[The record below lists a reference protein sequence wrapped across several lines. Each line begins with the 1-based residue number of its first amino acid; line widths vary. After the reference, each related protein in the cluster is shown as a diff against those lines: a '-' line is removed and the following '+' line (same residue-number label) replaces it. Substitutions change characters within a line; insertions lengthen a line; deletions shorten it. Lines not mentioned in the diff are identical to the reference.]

1 MSMHH
6 RLLGLTAL
14 AALSWAGTASAQSAT
29 DTKNF
34 TVTGNVPSM
43 CVGGTVSGANS
54 TFDLGVLID
63 VNTGLLRTD
72 LAAPPK
78 VLAGSFCSSRSTI
91 TVNATPLAAQTFTT
105 TPPTGF
111 SRSVDYTA
119 TAAGWT
125 ATAASFTTGAATN
138 PAAVQ
143 SRLTAFS
150 GDITVSIGGFSTT
163 GGATQRLVADT
174 NYQGNVTVTLAVAS

>member
-1 MSMHH
+1 
-6 RLLGLTAL
+6 
-14 AALSWAGTASAQSAT
+14 
-29 DTKNF
+29 
-34 TVTGNVPSM
+34 M
-43 CVGGTVSGANS
+43 CVGGIVAGTGS
-54 TFDLGVLID
+54 TFALGVLID

-111 SRSVDYTA
+111 SRSVNYTA

-125 ATAASFTTGAATN
+125 TTTASFSTGADD
-138 PAAVQ
+138 Q
-143 SRLTAFS
+143 S
-150 GDITVSIGGFSTT
+150 G
-163 GGATQRLVADT
+163 GGAVAAHGIFGGHHGLDRRVLDGGRCDAAPRRGHQLSGQCHRHSRSGLLT
-174 NYQGNVTVTLAVAS
+174 

>member
-6 RLLGLTAL
+6 RLFGLTAL

-34 TVTGNVPSM
+34 IVTGNVPSM
-43 CVGGTVSGANS
+43 CVGGIVGGTGS
-54 TFDLGVLID
+54 TFALGVLID

-111 SRSVDYTA
+111 SRSV
-119 TAAGWT
+119 
-125 ATAASFTTGAATN
+125 N
-138 PAAVQ
+138 
-143 SRLTAFS
+143 
-150 GDITVSIGGFSTT
+150 
-163 GGATQRLVADT
+163 
-174 NYQGNVTVTLAVAS
+174 